1 MVSIDIQFMATCSI
15 GSYKDCIK
23 VYICE
28 CKIHLMDKV
37 VQEEEKEGNEEH
49 HSSVVDSENSST
61 GHRNCHSVIW
71 SPVEAGLLNGML
83 K

>member
-1 MVSIDIQFMATCSI
+1 MISIDIQFTATCSI

-28 CKIHLMDKV
+28 CKIRLMDKV

-49 HSSVVDSENSST
+49 YSSGVDSRTPQQGTEI
-61 GHRNCHSVIW
+61 VI
-71 SPVEAGLLNGML
+71 V
-83 K
+83 